1 MKMKRYITLVLILIP
16 LLSLS
21 QRLYI
26 TNKDTSVI
34 FTSNETRLIANK
46 LVDMFKYKE
55 FNRIDSIIIS
65 DYKSIIKLKDNQLI
79 QTNNKFIYCDSC
91 YKNEIFNNQIMKYKY
106 NVTKSAFY
114 ISGLINVILVLILLL

>member
-1 MKMKRYITLVLILIP
+1 LIP